1 MASSDILVS
10 FMGAIQA
17 AISVLIT
24 IWIGVLA
31 AQFDLIDDGAA
42 KRLSSMCVTIFLPLL
57 LVANLGKQLD
67 SDTAMHYLPI
77 VVWSLIFVV
86 LSIVV
91 GKLSVRI
98 FKLPAWTTPALAFNN
113 STSLPLLLIQ
123 ALDAAG
129 VLKNLTSDPNVVEKA
144 RSYFLV
150 CAVIS
155 NTLTFGYGPVLL
167 DQDDGGQTDSDPESG
182 RDSGEEDEEDHDGSG
197 RNSDDS
203 SGPSETTSL
212 LPKKAVRFAKTTA
225 RQIENAQNKTYSAL
239 PKPLQKT
246 VSWIAPFFNPP
257 ALGASTGVVI
267 GLVPALHRMFFND
280 SQDGGYFKAWLTTP
294 IKNTGELF
302 VTLQVIIVGVKL
314 SLSLRKMKEGD
325 EGGRV
330 PWPSIVFIL
339 AWRFLVMPALSIP
352 IIWVLAKKTGLLF
365 DDPVLWFTMM
375 MMPIGPPAM
384 RLVALADVNNLPQQA
399 KMATAK
405 LLTISYVATPV
416 IAFSVVGALRAAQN
430 VADA

>member
-1 MASSDILVS
+1 MASTDILVS
-10 FMGAIQA
+10 FLGAVQA

-31 AQFDLIDDGAA
+31 AQFNLIDDSSA
-42 KRLSSMCVTIFLPLL
+42 KRLSHMCVTIFLPLL
-57 LVANLGKQLD
+57 LVSNLGKQLD

-86 LSIVV
+86 LSIVIGMV
-91 GKLSVRI
+91 SVKLL
-98 FKLPAWTTPALAFNN
+98 KMPAWTTPALAFNN

-129 VLKNLTSDPNVVEKA
+129 VLKNLTDDPDVVEKA

-155 NTLTFGYGPVLL
+155 NTLTFGYGPALL
-167 DQDDGGQTDSDPESG
+167 EQDDGGQTDSDPESG
-182 RDSGEEDEEDHDGSG
+182 RTSDDEDDEDNGSG
-197 RNSDDS
+197 S
-203 SGPSETTSL
+203 SSGGPSETTSL
-212 LPKKAVRFAKTTA
+212 LPRKAVRFAKHTS
-225 RQIENAQNKTYSAL
+225 RRIERAQNKTYNAL
-239 PKPLQKT
+239 PEPLQKV

-257 ALGASTGVVI
+257 ALGAMAGVTI
-267 GLVPALHRMFFND
+267 GLVPVLHRMFFND
-280 SQDGGYFKAWLTTP
+280 STEGGYFKAWLTTP

-325 EGGRV
+325 DGGRV
-330 PWPSIVFIL
+330 PWPSIAFIL

-365 DDPVLWFTMM
+365 DDPILWFTMM

-384 RLVALADVNNLPQQA
+384 RLVALADVNNLPQSA

-405 LLTISYVATPV
+405 LLTISYVATPL

-430 VADA
+430 VEDA

>member
-10 FMGAIQA
+10 FMGAVQA

-67 SDTAMHYLPI
+67 SATAMHYLPI
-77 VVWSLIFVV
+77 VVWSLIFVI
-86 LSIVV
+86 LSIIV
-91 GKLSVRI
+91 GKLSVRL
-98 FKLPAWTTPALAFNN
+98 FKMPAWTTPALAFNN

-129 VLKNLTSDPNVVEKA
+129 VLKNLTDDPDVVEKA

-155 NTLTFGYGPVLL
+155 NTLTFGYGPALL
-167 DQDDGGQTDSDPESG
+167 EQDDGGQTDSDPESG
-182 RDSGEEDEEDHDGSG
+182 RDSGEEDGDNGSG
-197 RNSDDS
+197 SSGS

-212 LPKKAVRFAKTTA
+212 LPKKAVRFAKTTT
-225 RQIENAQNKTYSAL
+225 RHIENAQNKTYNAL
-239 PKPLQKT
+239 PGPLQKA

-257 ALGASTGVVI
+257 ALGASTGVLI

-280 SQDGGYFKAWLTTP
+280 SQEGGYFKAWLTTP

-405 LLTISYVATPV
+405 LLTISYIATPL

-430 VADA
+430 VSDA